1 MRRHLQERTDNSF
14 GKQPWEVELM
24 LELNR
29 SDEKPAGA
37 IDVDAT
43 QPLSQVVDELLRI
56 ELNRCSP
63 SYAAEVGDSSLSAP
77 TRIPSPS

>member
-1 MRRHLQERTDNSF
+1 MTLCVAASKSARIIPLASS
-14 GKQPWEVELM
+14 PWEVELM

-43 QPLSQVVDELLRI
+43 QPLCQVVDELLR
-56 ELNRCSP
+56 LAN
-63 SYAAEVGDSSLSAP
+63 
-77 TRIPSPS
+77 